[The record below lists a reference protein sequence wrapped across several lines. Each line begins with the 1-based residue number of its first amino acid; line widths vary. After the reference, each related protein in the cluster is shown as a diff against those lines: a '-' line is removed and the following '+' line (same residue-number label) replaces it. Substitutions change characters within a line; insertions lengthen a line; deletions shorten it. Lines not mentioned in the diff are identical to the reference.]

1 MANIYGLLPVLE
13 ALRAGGRRIERI
25 VIAEGARPERVR
37 EILDEARRAGIPTR
51 REPRARLDRLVNNA
65 NHQGVVA
72 VASAVGYIDEEKILA
87 GVGPDTLLIL
97 LDGVEDPHNLGAIIR
112 TAECGGA
119 TAVVIPER
127 RAAHVTETVAK
138 TSAGA
143 AEYLPIA
150 RVTNMVQFIER
161 LKQKNVWVAGLDQG
175 GEMDYTKY
183 DYRGA
188 LALVFGAEG
197 GGLHRLVRERC
208 DVILSIPM
216 RGHIGSL
223 NVSVAVGVVLF
234 EALRQRAA
242 AS

>member
-1 MANIYGLLPVLE
+1 MANIYGLMPVLE

-25 VIAEGARPERVR
+25 LIAEGSRPERIR
-37 EILDEARRAGIPTR
+37 EILEEAKRAGVPVR
-51 REPRARLDRLVNNA
+51 REPRPRLDRLVNNA
-65 NHQGVVA
+65 NHQGIIAITSATGYVA
-72 VASAVGYIDEEKILA
+72 EEKILSEINS
-87 GVGPDTLLIL
+87 DTLLIL
-97 LDGVEDPHNLGAIIR
+97 LDGVEDPHNLGAVIR
-112 TAECGGA
+112 TAECAGA

-150 RVTNMVQFIER
+150 RVTNLAQFIER

-197 GGLHRLVRERC
+197 SGLHRLVRERC

-216 RGHIGSL
+216 RGQIGSL
-223 NVSVAVGVVLF
+223 NVSVAAGVVLF
-234 EALRQRAA
+234 EALRQRAITG
-242 AS
+242 